1 MYSSPYANNIP
12 NMSNSEVVCLAKN
25 RFTDEETQLA
35 IAKHWYKLGK
45 EYLARNPKL
54 SPEAAQEMWSH
65 RGYVLKASMMS
76 QGTIKLTPEVQTETY
91 RQYFKGRRRRQYRM
105 FEAFLSGY
113 SYWSGVG
120 GKNDTPPD
128 LIEEIYEDY
137 MAESNADDP
146 SVYELRRFLKHQN
159 CPQRVALKIAT
170 MKLPETYR
178 GYHLGSFERLKEE
191 AMLVVAEITKRES
204 AVSR

>member
-1 MYSSPYANNIP
+1 MYSSPYANNIS
-12 NMSNSEVVCLAKN
+12 NMNNSEVVALAKN
-25 RFTDEETQLA
+25 RFTDEETQFA
-35 IAKHWYKLGK
+35 ICRHWYKLGK
-45 EYLARNPKL
+45 SYLAQNPKL
-54 SPEAAQEMWSH
+54 SPEVAQEMWNH
-65 RGYVLKASMMS
+65 RGYVLKALMMS

-91 RQYFKGRRRRQYRM
+91 RQYFKGKRKRQYRM

-128 LIEEIYEDY
+128 LIEEIYDDY
-137 MAESNADDP
+137 LSESNTDDP

>member
-1 MYSSPYANNIP
+1 MYSSPYAKNIP
-12 NMSNSEVVCLAKN
+12 NMNNSEVVALAKN
-25 RFTDEETQLA
+25 RFTDGETQMA
-35 IAKHWYKLGK
+35 IAKHCYKLGK
-45 EYLARNPKL
+45 EYLARNSEL
-54 SPEAAQEMWSH
+54 TPEAAQEMWNH

-91 RQYFKGRRRRQYRM
+91 RQYFKGKRRRQYRM

-113 SYWSGVG
+113 AYWSGNG

-128 LIEEIYEDY
+128 LIEEIYDDY
-137 MAESNADDP
+137 LSESNADDP

-204 AVSR
+204 ADSR

>member
-1 MYSSPYANNIP
+1 
-12 NMSNSEVVCLAKN
+12 
-25 RFTDEETQLA
+25 
-35 IAKHWYKLGK
+35 
-45 EYLARNPKL
+45 
-54 SPEAAQEMWSH
+54 
-65 RGYVLKASMMS
+65 
-76 QGTIKLTPEVQTETY
+76 
-91 RQYFKGRRRRQYRM
+91 M

-120 GKNDTPPD
+120 GKNDTPPA
-128 LIEEIYEDY
+128 LMEEIYEDY